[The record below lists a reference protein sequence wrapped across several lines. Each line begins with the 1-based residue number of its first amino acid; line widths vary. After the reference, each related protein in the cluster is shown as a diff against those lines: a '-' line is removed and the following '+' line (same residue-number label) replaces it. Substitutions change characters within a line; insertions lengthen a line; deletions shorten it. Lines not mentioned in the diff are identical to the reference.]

1 MNRQFQSAEECAHL
15 MVQKDFLRLV
25 ILFYLEALSSS
36 TLTRSVEH
44 LCINLV
50 NHIEKTT
57 SGTILIH
64 QMTLYFKVDR
74 HFNLWLSLCT
84 NIKFKDPEAL
94 WKTSMPI
101 ECQRSIEMK
110 VIDDTTETNIAQIRK
125 EVCLDDQDG
134 LNPKFRV
141 NQKQKICTTCHS
153 KFLLLEFCLNLNL
166 TKIQYVFDYYKRGK
180 PE

>member
-1 MNRQFQSAEECAHL
+1 MDLIDFQ
-15 MVQKDFLRLV
+15 RLV
-25 ILFYLEALSSS
+25 CSFDSEALSSS
-36 TLTRSVEH
+36 TLTRSVEQ
-44 LCINLV
+44 LCFNLV
-50 NHIEKTT
+50 KHIEKTT

-101 ECQRSIEMK
+101 ECQRPIEMK
-110 VIDDTTETNIAQIRK
+110 VQDDTLETNIAQIRK
-125 EVCLDDQDG
+125 EVCLDDQEG

-141 NQKQKICTTCHS
+141 NPKQKICTTCHS
-153 KFLLLEFCLNLNL
+153 R
-166 TKIQYVFDYYKRGK
+166 TR
-180 PE
+180 